1 MPRMI
6 ELIRQSGVPSHVMRS
21 AAHGALSLPAGEML
35 EILVLH
41 TKNPI
46 FADQARMTLAQW
58 DENSAREVLSDH
70 STPWEILEYYF
81 SAQNR
86 RPKLIPSLLE
96 NPAVREAWI
105 IEMAQTGS
113 RECVEMMLRSTRVL
127 RSADALHALA
137 TNAHLTDEEQEKVRD
152 SLKLLGY
159 AAEEVGSATGALS
172 QYEI

>member
-35 EILVLH
+35 EILVLL

-81 SAQNR
+81 SAQ
-86 RPKLIPSLLE
+86 IC
-96 NPAVREAWI
+96 VRERLRLLPGQAG
-105 IEMAQTGS
+105 ESVAAGS
-113 RECVEMMLRSTRVL
+113 GEFRARHGAETELQGRTLSTQCPGI
-127 RSADALHALA
+127 A
-137 TNAHLTDEEQEKVRD
+137 
-152 SLKLLGY
+152 
-159 AAEEVGSATGALS
+159 
-172 QYEI
+172 